1 MSDVITIGIAGGI
14 GSGKTTITRRILD
27 EFGGDVSVL
36 YHDNYYKRHDD
47 IPFPER
53 KKLNYDHP
61 NAFDTPLLVQ
71 HLDALRS
78 GQAIECPTY
87 DYTVHNRAAETIT
100 VTPAKVIVVEG
111 ILIFA
116 EPELRERLEDT
127 KAAIGAA
134 ALDGMP
140 RGKGGLP
147 RGLEM
152 KVMLRETLEES
163 LKREEKR
170 LRDYEKEARE
180 AMIGMKS
187 GAYAFCLYYY
197 ICGMNLEDTARITD
211 RCERQ
216 IRRYKREIEKEEK
229 AEE

>member
-1 MSDVITIGIAGGI
+1 MTQKDKQA
-14 GSGKTTITRRILD
+14 
-27 EFGGDVSVL
+27 
-36 YHDNYYKRHDD
+36 
-47 IPFPER
+47 
-53 KKLNYDHP
+53 
-61 NAFDTPLLVQ
+61 LLRV
-71 HLDALRS
+71 RS
-78 GQAIECPTY
+78 QARL
-87 DYTVHNRAAETIT
+87 VR
-100 VTPAKVIVVEG
+100 
-111 ILIFA
+111 
-116 EPELRERLEDT
+116 ELRERLEDT

-163 LKREEKR
+163 LRREEKR

-211 RCERQ
+211 RCER
-216 IRRYKREIEKEEK
+216 
-229 AEE
+229 

>member
-1 MSDVITIGIAGGI
+1 MT
-14 GSGKTTITRRILD
+14 
-27 EFGGDVSVL
+27 
-36 YHDNYYKRHDD
+36 
-47 IPFPER
+47 ER
-53 KKLNYDHP
+53 DRQ
-61 NAFDTPLLVQ
+61 ALLRV
-71 HLDALRS
+71 RS
-78 GQAIECPTY
+78 QARL
-87 DYTVHNRAAETIT
+87 VR
-100 VTPAKVIVVEG
+100 
-111 ILIFA
+111 
-116 EPELRERLEDT
+116 ELSERLEDAEA
-127 KAAIGAA
+127 AAIPGRQM
-134 ALDGMP
+134 DGMP
-140 RGKGGLP
+140 RGKVGMP

-152 KVMLRETLEES
+152 KVMMRETLEES

-229 AEE
+229 AEG

>member
-1 MSDVITIGIAGGI
+1 M
-14 GSGKTTITRRILD
+14 KTVRKDDADLRRRKWRFPVCCTSRKNVTAAECAKNRWDGRKHGALRRRD
-27 EFGGDVSVL
+27 EPDRPAEEKGEFETMTQKDKQALLRVRSQA
-36 YHDNYYKRHDD
+36 R
-47 IPFPER
+47 
-53 KKLNYDHP
+53 
-61 NAFDTPLLVQ
+61 LVQ
-71 HLDALRS
+71 
-78 GQAIECPTY
+78 
-87 DYTVHNRAAETIT
+87 
-100 VTPAKVIVVEG
+100 
-111 ILIFA
+111 
-116 EPELRERLEDT
+116 ELRERLEDT

-216 IRRYKREIEKEEK
+216 IRRYKREIEKGNEENGE
-229 AEE
+229 AD

>member
-1 MSDVITIGIAGGI
+1 MTQKDKQA
-14 GSGKTTITRRILD
+14 
-27 EFGGDVSVL
+27 
-36 YHDNYYKRHDD
+36 
-47 IPFPER
+47 
-53 KKLNYDHP
+53 
-61 NAFDTPLLVQ
+61 LLRV
-71 HLDALRS
+71 RS
-78 GQAIECPTY
+78 QARL
-87 DYTVHNRAAETIT
+87 VR
-100 VTPAKVIVVEG
+100 
-111 ILIFA
+111 
-116 EPELRERLEDT
+116 ELRERLEDT

-216 IRRYKREIEKEEK
+216 IRRYKRRGKGGGMRKIRGRTDGRRPGNVREMSGRRQQNVPQMSACGAEKGVV
-229 AEE
+229 

>member
-1 MSDVITIGIAGGI
+1 M
-14 GSGKTTITRRILD
+14 KTVRKDDADLRRR
-27 EFGGDVSVL
+27 
-36 YHDNYYKRHDD
+36 KWR
-47 IPFPER
+47 FPVCCTSR
-53 KKLNYDHP
+53 KNVTAAECAKNRWDGRKHG
-61 NAFDTPLLVQ
+61 
-71 HLDALRS
+71 ALRRRDEPDRPAEAK
-78 GQAIECPTY
+78 GEFETMTQKDKQALLR
-87 DYTVHNRAAETIT
+87 VRSQARL
-100 VTPAKVIVVEG
+100 VR
-111 ILIFA
+111 
-116 EPELRERLEDT
+116 ELRERLEDT

-140 RGKGGLP
+140 KGKGGLP